1 MQEAAMR
8 TKLFLKNSIII
19 LVTKLICYL
28 GEFLCRTVLIHT
40 LPMEY
45 VGVTGLFSNILA
57 VLSLSELGFG
67 TVMVYSMYVPLA
79 HNDEDRLLALT
90 DFYKK
95 AYGVIAIVL
104 AVTGA
109 SLTPFLPYVI
119 NDCPDL
125 PGLSLFYLLFLAN
138 AVFSY
143 FFMSRQS
150 LFLADQKLY
159 IINIYSNLL
168 RIIRIILQ
176 MILLTTTHS
185 FFLYLLIPLPFTLL
199 TNLLLSWRAPKYY
212 PFLNAGRHPVLHRDE
227 RKSIFKNVYA
237 MFNHRIGNTILTSTD
252 NLLISFF
259 LGLTEVSR
267 NDCYCMVL
275 NLLRYLTTP
284 LFSSLTAGVGNY
296 YATRTKEDTCQL
308 FKALHFAGFWFYTFC
323 TISFLLLI
331 NPFISFLWGGQF
343 LFPMPVVLLI
353 SANYF
358 ITGIRQVPITF
369 KEAIGLLCQ
378 DRYKPLL
385 ESLINLFV
393 SILLVRSMGIS
404 GIFAGTFVSMVATSL
419 WIEPLVLFKY
429 GFGRSVKTFWRSNLK
444 YFLAGAAS
452 FGLTCL
458 CCMPI
463 GLSGLPLLTARAV
476 VCLIVPNAAMV
487 LFFCRSD
494 EFKYILG
501 LLQTAF
507 SFHFPFL

>member
-1 MQEAAMR
+1 MR
-8 TKLFLKNSIII
+8 TKLFFKNSIII
-19 LVTKLICYL
+19 LITKLICYL

-90 DFYKK
+90 DFYQK
-95 AYGVIAIVL
+95 AYRVIAM
-104 AVTGA
+104 AVAVMGL
-109 SLTPFLPYVI
+109 SLTPFLRYII

-138 AVFSY
+138 SVLSY

-159 IINIYSNLL
+159 ITNIYSNFF
-168 RIIRIILQ
+168 RIIRILLQ
-176 MILLTTTHS
+176 MILLIATHD
-185 FFLYLLIPLPFTLL
+185 FILYLLIPLPFTLL
-199 TNLLLSWRAPKYY
+199 TNLVLSWRAPKYY
-212 PFLNAGRHPVLHRDE
+212 PFLNSGRHPVLDRED
-227 RKSIFKNVYA
+227 RKTIFKNVYA
-237 MFNHRIGNTILTSTD
+237 MFNHRIGSTILSSTD

-267 NDCYCMVL
+267 NDSYCMVL
-275 NLLRYLTTP
+275 NLLRYLAVP

-296 YATRTKEDTCQL
+296 YASRTREDTCRL
-308 FKALHFAGFWFYTFC
+308 FNALHFAGFWFYTFC
-323 TISFLLLI
+323 TVSFFFLI

-343 LFPMPVVLLI
+343 LFSMPVVFLI
-353 SANYF
+353 SVNYF

-369 KEAIGLLCQ
+369 KEAIGLLYQ
-378 DRYKPLL
+378 DRYKPLI

-393 SILLVRSMGIS
+393 SILLVRTMGIA
-404 GIFAGTFVSMVATSL
+404 GIFAGTFVSMVTTSL
-419 WIEPLVLFKY
+419 WVEPLVLFKY
-429 GFGRSVKTFWRSNLK
+429 GFGRSVKPFWRSNLK
-444 YFLAGAAS
+444 YFLAGVAS
-452 FGLTCL
+452 FGLTWL

-463 GLSGLPLLTARAV
+463 SLSGLPLLIVRAA
-476 VCLIVPNAAMV
+476 VCLFVPNAAMA
-487 LFFCRSD
+487 LFFCRSS
-494 EFKYILG
+494 EFKYMLG
-501 LLQTAF
+501 LLKPVIRKA
-507 SFHFPFL
+507 